1 MDLIKIGKFI
11 AEKRKNK
18 NLTQIE
24 LAQKLNITDRA
35 ISKWERGKSMPD
47 SSIMLD
53 LCKILEISV
62 NELLTGEEIEMKD
75 YNKQTELNLIE
86 MVRQKEESDKRL
98 LNMEIVIMIMGL
110 IFYTALV
117 VIACVIKMPIWARFV
132 IIFVGLF
139 VFLAA
144 VLFSVR
150 IEQKTGYYECEK
162 CHHKY
167 VPSFTKT
174 LFAMHVNRTRYM
186 KCPHCGKRSWQ
197 KKVLSNDENK

>member
-53 LCKILEISV
+53 LCEILEISV

-117 VIACVIKMPIWARFV
+117 VIACVIKMPNWARYV
-132 IIFVGLF
+132 IIFGGLF
-139 VFLAA
+139 VFLVAA
-144 VLFSVR
+144 LFSVR

-167 VPSFTKT
+167 VPSFTKA

-197 KKVLSNDENK
+197 KKVLSKDDNK

>member
-53 LCKILEISV
+53 LCEILEISV

-86 MVRQKEESDKRL
+86 MVRQKE
-98 LNMEIVIMIMGL
+98 
-110 IFYTALV
+110 
-117 VIACVIKMPIWARFV
+117 
-132 IIFVGLF
+132 
-139 VFLAA
+139 
-144 VLFSVR
+144 
-150 IEQKTGYYECEK
+150 
-162 CHHKY
+162 
-167 VPSFTKT
+167 
-174 LFAMHVNRTRYM
+174 
-186 KCPHCGKRSWQ
+186 
-197 KKVLSNDENK
+197 